1 MARRGH
7 DAARLFTAISVS
19 FRLQWQFDSRRLSP
33 QPGGELMARVPE
45 ASSPSSFLA
54 FWSAL
59 GGGGASPEEAAEEAG
74 EMEVEAVGTTK
85 AHAGQGAEEMKLE
98 PLQVRQ
104 PAPEESQP
112 WSGGDGDGD
121 EKVLPSTPPRQSSGS
136 SPLCPRRKPRPRPQP
151 RARSRGAP
159 GPSAPP
165 PPPAHPPP
173 PPLLPP
179 LLPPPPPP
187 RPRPL
192 LLLPPPP
199 PPPPPPPLPPLPPSP
214 RSRSRPQRRF
224 RPASR
229 PRTRQSSSGDLGG
242 FGDWLLDVEFGQ
254 VPAGCSHVESFK
266 VAKNWQK
273 NLRLIYQRF
282 VWSGTPETRK
292 RKAKSC
298 ICRVCSTHM
307 NRLHSCLSC
316 VFFGCFTEKH
326 IHKHAETEQHNLAVD
341 LYHGVI
347 YCFMCKDYVYDKDI
361 EQIAKETKEKM
372 LKLLTSTSTDV
383 SQQQCLASGVEEK
396 QSTCESKEQQPE
408 LVKPN
413 KKRRKTSVYTVG
425 LRGLINLGNTCF
437 MNCIVQALT
446 HIPLLKDYF
455 LSNKHKCIMTSPSLC
470 LVCEMTSLFHAM
482 YSGSRTPHIPY
493 KLLHL
498 IWIHAEHLAGYRQ
511 QDAHEFLIAVLDVLH
526 RHSKDD
532 SVEQEASNP
541 NCCNCIIDQI
551 FTGGLQS
558 DVTCQACHSVSTTI
572 DPCWD
577 ISLDLPGS
585 YATFSSQSPETADS
599 TVCRDDHTPGIP
611 SLTDCLQWFTRPE
624 HLGSSAKIKCSTCQS
639 YQESTKQLTMKKLP
653 IVACFHLKRFE
664 HSGKQRRKINTLI
677 SFPLE
682 LDMTPFL
689 ASTKESRMK
698 DDQPPTECA
707 PNENKYS
714 LVAVINHHG
723 TLESGHY
730 TSFIRQQKDQ
740 WFSCDD
746 AVITKATIE
755 DLLYSEG
762 YLLFYHKQ
770 DLEKE

>member
-1 MARRGH
+1 MAQ
-7 DAARLFTAISVS
+7 IPEVS
-19 FRLQWQFDSRRLSP
+19 MSSGSAVLPSL
-33 QPGGELMARVPE
+33 E
-45 ASSPSSFLA
+45 A
-54 FWSAL
+54 
-59 GGGGASPEEAAEEAG
+59 GGGALLEVAEKAGGMEEEAVRVA
-74 EMEVEAVGTTK
+74 K
-85 AHAGQGAEEMKLE
+85 ACSGQGAEKSKLE
-98 PLQVRQ
+98 SLQEHKPDPDENLTR
-104 PAPEESQP
+104 S
-112 WSGGDGDGD
+112 GDGE
-121 EKVLPSTPPRQSSGS
+121 EKVLFTIHPRCHSSA
-136 SPLCPRRKPRPRPQP
+136 SPVCPRRKPRPRPQP
-151 RARSRGAP
+151 WARSRG
-159 GPSAPP
+159 PSRPSDPP
-165 PPPAHPPP
+165 PPPVR
-173 PPLLPP
+173 PLLPP
-179 LLPPPPPP
+179 LPLPSLPPPPWLG
-187 RPRPL
+187 RR
-192 LLLPPPP
+192 
-199 PPPPPPPLPPLPPSP
+199 SRRRSQP
-214 RSRSRPQRRF
+214 RSVPQIWRGC
-224 RPASR
+224 SGELG
-229 PRTRQSSSGDLGG
+229 SSGDRDGSGG
-242 FGDWLLDVEFGQ
+242 WLLEMEFDKG
-254 VPAGCSHVESFK
+254 PIGCCHVESFK
-266 VAKNWQK
+266 VVKNWQK

-316 VFFGCFTEKH
+316 VFFGCFAEKH
-326 IHKHAETEQHNLAVD
+326 IHKHAETKQHNLAID

-347 YCFMCKDYVYDKDI
+347 YCFICKDYVYDKDI
-361 EQIAKETKEKM
+361 ERIAKDTKEKN

-383 SQQQCLASGVEEK
+383 SQQQYMTSGVKEK
-396 QSTCESKEQQPE
+396 QSTCESKEQEPKF
-408 LVKPN
+408 VKPK
-413 KKRRKTSVYTVG
+413 KKRRKKSVYTVG

-437 MNCIVQALT
+437 MNCVVQALT
-446 HIPLLKDYF
+446 HIPLLKDFF
-455 LSNKHKCIMTSPSLC
+455 LSDKHKCIMTSPGLC
-470 LVCEMTSLFHAM
+470 LVCEMSSLFQAM

-511 QDAHEFLIAVLDVLH
+511 QDAHEFLIAILDVLH

-532 SVEQEASNP
+532 SVAQEANNP

-558 DVTCQACHSVSTTI
+558 DVTCQTCHSISTTI

-585 YATFSSQSPETADS
+585 CATFTSQSPEKADS
-599 TVCRDDHTPGIP
+599 AVRRDDHIPGIP

-624 HLGSSAKIKCSTCQS
+624 HLGSSAKIKCSSCQS

-653 IVACFHLKRFE
+653 AVACFHLKRFE
-664 HSGKQRRKINTLI
+664 HVGKQRRKINTFI

-698 DDQPPTECA
+698 GQPATDCL

-714 LVAVINHHG
+714 LFAVINHHG

-746 AVITKATIE
+746 AIITKATIE

-770 DLEKE
+770 SLEKD

>member
-1 MARRGH
+1 MWGH
-7 DAARLFTAISVS
+7 KAEHSPRNIVAAPIPNAFLPR
-19 FRLQWQFDSRRLSP
+19 
-33 QPGGELMARVPE
+33 PGGKLMAQVPE
-45 ASSPSSFLA
+45 ASLPSTSLIQ
-54 FWSAL
+54 WSSG
-59 GGGGASPEEAAEEAG
+59 GGGGASSEEAAEKAG
-74 EMEVEAVGTTK
+74 EMEEAEGATK
-85 AHAGQGAEEMKLE
+85 ACAGQETEEMKLE
-98 PLQVRQ
+98 PLLERK
-104 PAPEESQP
+104 PAPEDNLT
-112 WSGGDGDGD
+112 WSNSSRGD
-121 EKVLPSTPPRQSSGS
+121 EKVLPSTPPHWHSSF
-136 SPLCPRRKPRPRPQP
+136 SPLSSRRKPRPRPHPLSYPHP
-151 RARSRGAP
+151 RASARGLP
-159 GPSAPP
+159 GPWAPP
-165 PPPAHPPP
+165 PPLAY
-173 PPLLPP
+173 
-179 LLPPPPPP
+179 
-187 RPRPL
+187 
-192 LLLPPPP
+192 
-199 PPPPPPPLPPLPPSP
+199 PPPLPLGP
-214 RSRSRPQRRF
+214 RSWRRPRRRPRLATRPQ
-224 RPASR
+224 A
-229 PRTRQSSSGDLGG
+229 PRLQERQSYFGDLGGSGDRRG
-242 FGDWLLDVEFGQ
+242 FGDWLLEVELDQG
-254 VPAGCSHVESFK
+254 PTGCSHVKNFK
-266 VAKNWQK
+266 TAKNWQR

-282 VWSGTPETRK
+282 IWSGTPETRK

-298 ICRVCSTHM
+298 ICHVCSTHM

-316 VFFGCFTEKH
+316 IFFGCFTEKH
-326 IHKHAETEQHNLAVD
+326 IHKHAETKQHNLAVD

-361 EQIAKETKEKM
+361 EQIAKETKEKI
-372 LKLLTSTSTDV
+372 LKLLSSTSANV
-383 SQQQCLASGVEEK
+383 SQQQCMESGVQEK
-396 QSTCESKEQQPE
+396 QSTRESKEQDPK
-408 LVKPN
+408 LVKPK
-413 KKRRKTSVYTVG
+413 KKRRKKSVYTVG

-446 HIPLLKDYF
+446 HIPLLKDFF
-455 LSNKHKCIMTSPSLC
+455 LSSKHKCVMTSPSLC
-470 LVCEMTSLFHAM
+470 LVCEMSSLFHAM

-511 QDAHEFLIAVLDVLH
+511 QDAHEFLIAILDVLH

-532 SVEQEASNP
+532 SVGQEDSNS

-585 YATFSSQSPETADS
+585 CATLSSQSPERADG
-599 TVCRDDHTPGIP
+599 TVSRNDHIPGIP

-624 HLGSSAKIKCSTCQS
+624 HLGSSAKIKCNNCQS

-664 HSGKQRRKINTLI
+664 HLGKQRRKINTFI

-698 DDQPPTECA
+698 DGQPPTDCA

-714 LVAVINHHG
+714 LFAVINHHG

-770 DLEKE
+770 AVEKD

>member
-1 MARRGH
+1 MA
-7 DAARLFTAISVS
+7 
-19 FRLQWQFDSRRLSP
+19 Q
-33 QPGGELMARVPE
+33 VPE
-45 ASSPSSFLA
+45 ASSPSTSA
-54 FWSAL
+54 VRWSL
-59 GGGGASPEEAAEEAG
+59 GGRGGASPAEAAAKAG
-74 EMEVEAVGTTK
+74 EMEEEEAAAARAMK
-85 AHAGQGAEEMKLE
+85 ASAGQEAAEGKPQ
-98 PLQVRQ
+98 PLQERK
-104 PAPEESQP
+104 PAPETLP
-112 WSGGDGDGD
+112 WRSGGRGE
-121 EKVLPSTPPRQSSGS
+121 EKVLPSAPPRWLGGS
-136 SPLCPRRKPRPRPQP
+136 APLCPRRKPRPRPQP
-151 RARSRGAP
+151 WARARG
-159 GPSAPP
+159 
-165 PPPAHPPP
+165 PPA
-173 PPLLPP
+173 LS
-179 LLPPPPPP
+179 LPPPPPVHPSPVPP
-187 RPRPL
+187 RPRAWRR
-192 LLLPPPP
+192 
-199 PPPPPPPLPPLPPSP
+199 PS
-214 RSRSRPQRRF
+214 RRARPA
-224 RPASR
+224 ASR
-229 PRTRQSSSGDLGG
+229 PPLRQSGPGHSGSSGDRSG
-242 FGDWLLDVEFGQ
+242 FGDWLLEVELEQG
-254 VPAGCSHVESFK
+254 PTGCSHVESFK

-298 ICRVCSTHM
+298 ICHVCSTHM

-326 IHKHAETEQHNLAVD
+326 IHKHAETKEHNLAVD
-341 LYHGVI
+341 LYHGVV
-347 YCFMCKDYVYDKDI
+347 YCFLCKDYVYDKDI
-361 EQIAKETKEKM
+361 EQIAKETKEK
-372 LKLLTSTSTDV
+372 LAKLASTSADAA
-383 SQQQCLASGVEEK
+383 QQQGLESGAEEK
-396 QSTCESKEQQPE
+396 RSSCDSKEQEPK
-408 LVKPN
+408 LVKPK
-413 KKRRKTSVYTVG
+413 KKRRKKSVYTVG

-446 HIPLLKDYF
+446 HIPLLKDFF
-455 LSNKHKCIMTSPSLC
+455 LSDKHKCIMTSPSLC
-470 LVCEMTSLFHAM
+470 LVCEMSSLFHAM

-511 QDAHEFLIAVLDVLH
+511 QDAHEFLIAILDVLH

-532 SVEQEASNP
+532 GVGPEANAF

-558 DVTCQACHSVSTTI
+558 DVTCQTCHSVSTTI

-577 ISLDLPGS
+577 ISLDLPS
-585 YATFSSQSPETADS
+585 SCATFNSQSPERADG
-599 TVCRDDHTPGIP
+599 TVGRNDHIPGIP

-624 HLGSSAKIKCSTCQS
+624 HLGSGAKIKCSHCQS

-664 HSGKQRRKINTLI
+664 HLGKQRRKINTFI

-698 DDQPPTECA
+698 DGQPPPECA

-714 LVAVINHHG
+714 LFAVINHHG

-762 YLLFYHKQ
+762 YLLFYHKKG
-770 DLEKE
+770 LEKD

>member
-1 MARRGH
+1 MAQVRE
-7 DAARLFTAISVS
+7 DF
-19 FRLQWQFDSRRLSP
+19 LSS
-33 QPGGELMARVPE
+33 GSMIHW
-45 ASSPSSFLA
+45 SSG
-54 FWSAL
+54 
-59 GGGGASPEEAAEEAG
+59 GGGGASPEEVAEKAG
-74 EMEVEAVGTTK
+74 EMEEEAVGTVKTSV
-85 AHAGQGAEEMKLE
+85 GPEAEEMKLE
-98 PLQVRQ
+98 PLQERK
-104 PAPEESQP
+104 PAPEENLT
-112 WSGGDGDGD
+112 WSEGGGD
-121 EKVLPSTPPRQSSGS
+121 EKVLPSTPTTCHSSNL
-136 SPLCPRRKPRPRPQP
+136 PVCLRRKPYPRPQP
-151 RARSRGAP
+151 RARSRSHP
-159 GPSAPP
+159 G
-165 PPPAHPPP
+165 
-173 PPLLPP
+173 LLA
-179 LLPPPPPP
+179 
-187 RPRPL
+187 
-192 LLLPPPP
+192 
-199 PPPPPPPLPPLPPSP
+199 PPPLPAGPPPSP
-214 RSRSRPQRRF
+214 PLRRRAWRRSWQRRSRPRSRPQTRR
-224 RPASR
+224 SC
-229 PRTRQSSSGDLGG
+229 SGDLGG
-242 FGDWLLDVEFGQ
+242 SEDRGSLGDWLLEVEFDQGST
-254 VPAGCSHVESFK
+254 GCSHVESFK

-273 NLRLIYQRF
+273 NPRLIYQRF
-282 VWSGTPETRK
+282 VWSGTPEMRK
-292 RKAKSC
+292 RKAKLC
-298 ICRVCSTHM
+298 ICHVCSTHM

-326 IHKHAETEQHNLAVD
+326 IHKHAETKQHNLAVD

-361 EQIAKETKEKM
+361 EQIAKETKEKI

-383 SQQQCLASGVEEK
+383 SHQQFMTSEVEEK
-396 QSTCESKEQQPE
+396 QSTCETKEQEPK
-408 LVKPN
+408 VMKPK
-413 KKRRKTSVYTVG
+413 KKRRKKLVYTVG

-446 HIPLLKDYF
+446 HIPLLKDFF
-455 LSNKHKCIMTSPSLC
+455 LSDKHKCIMTSPSLC
-470 LVCEMTSLFHAM
+470 LVCEMSSLFHAM

-532 SVEQEASNP
+532 SVGQEASNP

-585 YATFSSQSPETADS
+585 CATFSSQSPERADR
-599 TVCRDDHTPGIP
+599 TVSWDDNMQGIL
-611 SLTDCLQWFTRPE
+611 SLTDCLHWFTRPE
-624 HLGSSAKIKCSTCQS
+624 HLGSSAKIKCSSCQS

-664 HSGKQRRKINTLI
+664 HVGKQRRKINTFI

-689 ASTKESRMK
+689 ASTKENRMK
-698 DDQPPTECA
+698 EGQPTDCLPS
-707 PNENKYS
+707 ENKYS
-714 LVAVINHHG
+714 LFAVINHHG

-746 AVITKATIE
+746 AIITKATIE

-770 DLEKE
+770 GLEKD

>member
-1 MARRGH
+1 MAERAVG
-7 DAARLFTAISVS
+7 
-19 FRLQWQFDSRRLSP
+19 
-33 QPGGELMARVPE
+33 
-45 ASSPSSFLA
+45 
-54 FWSAL
+54 
-59 GGGGASPEEAAEEAG
+59 AAEANGVREA
-74 EMEVEAVGTTK
+74 EV
-85 AHAGQGAEEMKLE
+85 KLE
-98 PLQVRQ
+98 PL
-104 PAPEESQP
+104 PEPKPTPRESLT
-112 WSGGDGDGD
+112 WSGGGADDR
-121 EKVLPSTPPRQSSGS
+121 VLPSNSPCSHNGS
-136 SPLCPRRKPRPRPQP
+136 ATFCPHRKPRPRPQP
-151 RARSRGAP
+151 WATSPGLPLAP
-159 GPSAPP
+159 SPPLDQPSASPP
-165 PPPAHPPP
+165 PPSSLTPDW
-173 PPLLPP
+173 LPP
-179 LLPPPPPP
+179 
-187 RPRPL
+187 RR
-192 LLLPPPP
+192 
-199 PPPPPPPLPPLPPSP
+199 
-214 RSRSRPQRRF
+214 RSRPQKRRSCSAIPG
-224 RPASR
+224 RCEDA
-229 PRTRQSSSGDLGG
+229 GGLGN
-242 FGDWLLDVEFGQ
+242 WLLEFEVDQG
-254 VPAGCSHVESFK
+254 PTGCPHVKSFK

-273 NLRLIYQRF
+273 NLRMIYQRF
-282 VWSGTPETRK
+282 VWSGTLETRK
-292 RKAKSC
+292 RKANSC
-298 ICRVCSTHM
+298 ICHVCNSHM

-326 IHKHAETEQHNLAVD
+326 IHKHAETKLHNLAVD
-341 LYHGVI
+341 LCHGVI
-347 YCFMCKDYVYDKDI
+347 YCFMCKDYVYDRDI
-361 EQIAKETKEKM
+361 EQIAKETKEKI

-383 SQQQCLASGVEEK
+383 SYQQVVTSGLEK
-396 QSTCESKEQQPE
+396 MQSTCESEEQEPK
-408 LVKPN
+408 LVKPK
-413 KKRRKTSVYTVG
+413 KKRRKKSVYTVG

-446 HIPLLKDYF
+446 HIPLLKDFF
-455 LSNKHKCIMTSPSLC
+455 LSDKHKCIMTSPSLC
-470 LVCEMTSLFHAM
+470 LVCEMCSLFHAM

-498 IWIHAEHLAGYRQ
+498 TWIHAQHLAGYRQ
-511 QDAHEFLIAVLDVLH
+511 QDAHEFLIAILDVLH

-532 SVEQEASNP
+532 SVEQEASDP

-585 YATFSSQSPETADS
+585 CATFNSQIPEKAGS
-599 TVCRDDHTPGIP
+599 TVSRNNHVPGIP

-624 HLGSSAKIKCSTCQS
+624 HLGSSAKIKCSSCQS
-639 YQESTKQLTMKKLP
+639 YQESTKQLTVKKLP

-664 HSGKQRRKINTLI
+664 HVGKQRQKINTFI

-698 DDQPPTECA
+698 EGQSPTDSV

-714 LVAVINHHG
+714 LFAVINHHG

-746 AVITKATIE
+746 AIITKATIE

-770 DLEKE
+770 GLEKH

>member
-1 MARRGH
+1 
-7 DAARLFTAISVS
+7 
-19 FRLQWQFDSRRLSP
+19 
-33 QPGGELMARVPE
+33 
-45 ASSPSSFLA
+45 
-54 FWSAL
+54 
-59 GGGGASPEEAAEEAG
+59 
-74 EMEVEAVGTTK
+74 MEKEAVGEAK
-85 AHAGQGAEEMKLE
+85 MCSGQGAEEVKLE
-98 PLQVRQ
+98 PLQECK
-104 PAPEESQP
+104 PASEENLTWSD
-112 WSGGDGDGD
+112 SGGDK
-121 EKVLPSTPPRQSSGS
+121 EVLPSTPPRCYSSS

-151 RARSRGAP
+151 RVRARALP

-165 PPPAHPPP
+165 QPPAHPPP
-173 PPLLPP
+173 QLLT
-179 LLPPPPPP
+179 
-187 RPRPL
+187 RPQSWR
-192 LLLPPPP
+192 
-199 PPPPPPPLPPLPPSP
+199 
-214 RSRSRPQRRF
+214 RSRRRSRPG
-224 RPASR
+224 SR
-229 PRTRQSSSGDLGG
+229 PQKLQSCSPDLGG
-242 FGDWLLDVEFGQ
+242 SADRGGLGDWLLEVQFDQG
-254 VPAGCSHVESFK
+254 PTGCSHVESFK
-266 VAKNWQK
+266 VAKNWRK

-292 RKAKSC
+292 
-298 ICRVCSTHM
+298 H
-307 NRLHSCLSC
+307 
-316 VFFGCFTEKH
+316 
-326 IHKHAETEQHNLAVD
+326 
-341 LYHGVI
+341 
-347 YCFMCKDYVYDKDI
+347 
-361 EQIAKETKEKM
+361 
-372 LKLLTSTSTDV
+372 V
-383 SQQQCLASGVEEK
+383 SQQQCMTSGVEEK
-396 QSTCESKEQQPE
+396 HSTCESKEQEPK
-408 LVKPN
+408 LVKPK
-413 KKRRKTSVYTVG
+413 KKRRKKSVCTVG

-446 HIPLLKDYF
+446 HIPLLKDFF
-455 LSNKHKCIMTSPSLC
+455 LSDKHKCVMTSPSLC
-470 LVCEMTSLFHAM
+470 LVCEMSSLFHAM

-511 QDAHEFLIAVLDVLH
+511 QDAHEFLIAILDVLH

-532 SVEQEASNP
+532 SVGQEANNP

-585 YATFSSQSPETADS
+585 CATFSSQSPEGADS
-599 TVCRDDHTPGIP
+599 TVSRDDHIPGIP

-624 HLGSSAKIKCSTCQS
+624 YLGSSAKIKCSSCQS

-664 HSGKQRRKINTLI
+664 HVGKQRRKINTFI

-689 ASTKESRMK
+689 ASTKDSRMK
-698 DDQPPTECA
+698 EDQPPTDCT

-714 LVAVINHHG
+714 LFAVINHHG

-746 AVITKATIE
+746 AIITKATIE

-770 DLEKE
+770 GLEKE

>member
-1 MARRGH
+1 MAQVR
-7 DAARLFTAISVS
+7 D
-19 FRLQWQFDSRRLSP
+19 
-33 QPGGELMARVPE
+33 
-45 ASSPSSFLA
+45 SPSGSLVR
-54 FWSAL
+54 WSSG
-59 GGGGASPEEAAEEAG
+59 GGGGASPEEAAEKAG
-74 EMEVEAVGTTK
+74 KMEKEAVGAAK
-85 AHAGQGAEEMKLE
+85 ACSGQGAEEMKLE
-98 PLQVRQ
+98 PLQERK
-104 PAPEESQP
+104 PAPENLT
-112 WSGGDGDGD
+112 WSDSGDDK
-121 EKVLPSTPPRQSSGS
+121 KVLPSTPPRCYSSS
-136 SPLCPRRKPRPRPQP
+136 SPLCARRKPRPRPQP
-151 RARSRGAP
+151 RARSRGPP
-159 GPSAPP
+159 GLLAPP
-165 PPPAHPPP
+165 QPPSHPSP
-173 PPLLPP
+173 PPLTRPQP
-179 LLPPPPPP
+179 WR
-187 RPRPL
+187 RPR
-192 LLLPPPP
+192 
-199 PPPPPPPLPPLPPSP
+199 
-214 RSRSRPQRRF
+214 RRSRPG
-224 RPASR
+224 SR
-229 PRTRQSSSGDLGG
+229 PQMLQSCFSDLGG
-242 FGDWLLDVEFGQ
+242 SGDRGGLGDWLLEVEFDQG
-254 VPAGCSHVESFK
+254 PTGCSHVESFK
-266 VAKNWQK
+266 VAKNWRK
-273 NLRLIYQRF
+273 SLRLIYQRF
-282 VWSGTPETRK
+282 IWSGTPETRK
-292 RKAKSC
+292 HKAKSC
-298 ICRVCSTHM
+298 ICHVCSTHM

-326 IHKHAETEQHNLAVD
+326 IHKHAETKHHNLAVD

-347 YCFMCKDYVYDKDI
+347 YCFMCKDYVYDKDM
-361 EQIAKETKEKM
+361 ERIAKETKEKN
-372 LKLLTSTSTDV
+372 LKLLTSTSKDI
-383 SQQQCLASGVEEK
+383 SQQQCMASGVEEK
-396 QSTCESKEQQPE
+396 HSTCESKEQEPK
-408 LVKPN
+408 LVKPK
-413 KKRRKTSVYTVG
+413 KKRRKKSVYTIG

-446 HIPLLKDYF
+446 HIPLLKDFF
-455 LSNKHKCIMTSPSLC
+455 LSDKHKCIMTSPSLC
-470 LVCEMTSLFHAM
+470 LVCEMSSLFHAM

-511 QDAHEFLIAVLDVLH
+511 QDAHEFLIAILDVLH

-532 SVEQEASNP
+532 SVGQEASNP

-585 YATFSSQSPETADS
+585 CATFGSQSPERADS
-599 TVCRDDHTPGIP
+599 TVSRDDHIPGIP

-624 HLGSSAKIKCSTCQS
+624 YLGSCSKIKCSSCQS

-664 HSGKQRRKINTLI
+664 HVGKQRRKINTFI

-698 DDQPPTECA
+698 EVQPPTDCTS
-707 PNENKYS
+707 NENKYS
-714 LVAVINHHG
+714 LFAVINHHG

-746 AVITKATIE
+746 AIITKATIE

-770 DLEKE
+770 GLEKD

>member
-1 MARRGH
+1 MAQVR
-7 DAARLFTAISVS
+7 
-19 FRLQWQFDSRRLSP
+19 
-33 QPGGELMARVPE
+33 E
-45 ASSPSSFLA
+45 ASLPPASLVRWSS
-54 FWSAL
+54 
-59 GGGGASPEEAAEEAG
+59 GGRGGASPVEAAVKAG
-74 EMEVEAVGTTK
+74 EMEEEAAAARAMK
-85 AHAGQGAEEMKLE
+85 ACAGQEAAEVKLQ
-98 PLQVRQ
+98 PLPERK
-104 PAPEESQP
+104 PAPENLP
-112 WSGGDGDGD
+112 WRSSSRGE
-121 EKVLPSTPPRQSSGS
+121 EKVLPSAPPRWLSSS
-136 SPLCPRRKPRPRPQP
+136 SPLGPRRKPRPRPQP
-151 RARSRGAP
+151 WARAR
-159 GPSAPP
+159 GPPALSIPP
-165 PPPAHPPP
+165 PPPVHPT
-173 PPLLPP
+173 PL
-179 LLPPPPPP
+179 PP
-187 RPRPL
+187 RPRPWRR
-192 LLLPPPP
+192 
-199 PPPPPPPLPPLPPSP
+199 P
-214 RSRSRPQRRF
+214 RRRCRPAASRPQL
-224 RPASR
+224 
-229 PRTRQSSSGDLGG
+229 RQSGPGDLGSSGDRSG
-242 FGDWLLDVEFGQ
+242 FGDWLLEVEFDQG
-254 VPAGCSHVESFK
+254 PTGCSHVESFK

-298 ICRVCSTHM
+298 ICHVCSTHM

-326 IHKHAETEQHNLAVD
+326 IHKHAETKEHNLAVD

-347 YCFMCKDYVYDKDI
+347 YCFRCKDYVYDKDI
-361 EQIAKETKEKM
+361 EQIAKETKEK
-372 LKLLTSTSTDV
+372 LVKLLTSTSTDV
-383 SQQQCLASGVEEK
+383 SQQQGLESGVEEK
-396 QSTCESKEQQPE
+396 RSSCESKEQEPK
-408 LVKPN
+408 LVKPK
-413 KKRRKTSVYTVG
+413 KKRRKKSVYTVG

-446 HIPLLKDYF
+446 HIPLLKDFF
-455 LSNKHKCIMTSPSLC
+455 LSDKHKCIMTSPSLC
-470 LVCEMTSLFHAM
+470 LVCEMSSLFHAM

-511 QDAHEFLIAVLDVLH
+511 QDAHEFLIAILDVLH

-532 SVEQEASNP
+532 SVGQEANNF

-558 DVTCQACHSVSTTI
+558 DVTCQTCHSVSTTI

-577 ISLDLPGS
+577 ISLDLPS
-585 YATFSSQSPETADS
+585 SCATFNSQSPDRADGAVS
-599 TVCRDDHTPGIP
+599 RNDHIPGIP

-624 HLGSSAKIKCSTCQS
+624 HLGSGAKIKCSSCQS

-664 HSGKQRRKINTLI
+664 HLGKQRRKINTFI

-698 DDQPPTECA
+698 DGQPPTDCA

-714 LVAVINHHG
+714 LFAVINHHG

-770 DLEKE
+770 GLEKD

>member
-1 MARRGH
+1 MA
-7 DAARLFTAISVS
+7 
-19 FRLQWQFDSRRLSP
+19 Q
-33 QPGGELMARVPE
+33 VPE
-45 ASSPSSFLA
+45 ASSFSGSVACWSSRV
-54 FWSAL
+54 
-59 GGGGASPEEAAEEAG
+59 GGGASPEKAVEKAGKMEE
-74 EMEVEAVGTTK
+74 EAVGAAK
-85 AHAGQGAEEMKLE
+85 AYAGREAEMKVESLE
-98 PLQVRQ
+98 ELK
-104 PAPEESQP
+104 PAAKDNLT
-112 WSGGDGDGD
+112 WSGSGGD
-121 EKVLPSTPPRQSSGS
+121 EKVLPSTPPYRYSSS
-136 SPLCPRRKPRPRPQP
+136 SPVCPRRKPRPRPQP
-151 RARSRGAP
+151 GARSRGPP
-159 GPSAPP
+159 GNSV
-165 PPPAHPPP
+165 
-173 PPLLPP
+173 PPLSPA
-179 LLPPPPPP
+179 
-187 RPRPL
+187 R
-192 LLLPPPP
+192 
-199 PPPPPPPLPPLPPSP
+199 PPPPPPPLPLP
-214 RSRSRPQRRF
+214 RSRTWRGSRRRSRLGSRPQTRR
-224 RPASR
+224 SC
-229 PRTRQSSSGDLGG
+229 SVDVGDSGDPGG
-242 FGDWLLDVEFGQ
+242 LGDWLLEVELDQG
-254 VPAGCSHVESFK
+254 PTGCCHVESFK
-266 VAKNWQK
+266 VTKNWQK

-298 ICRVCSTHM
+298 ICHVCSTHM

-326 IHKHAETEQHNLAVD
+326 IHKHAETKQHNLAVD
-341 LYHGVI
+341 LYYGVI

-361 EQIAKETKEKM
+361 EQIAKETKEKI
-372 LKLLTSTSTDV
+372 LKLLTSTDS
-383 SQQQCLASGVEEK
+383 SHQQFITSEVEEK
-396 QSTCESKEQQPE
+396 QLTCESKEQEPK
-408 LVKPN
+408 LVKPK
-413 KKRRKTSVYTVG
+413 KKRRKKSVYTVG

-446 HIPLLKDYF
+446 HIPLLKDFF

-470 LVCEMTSLFHAM
+470 LVCEMSSLFHAM

-511 QDAHEFLIAVLDVLH
+511 QDAHEFLIAILDVLH

-532 SVEQEASNP
+532 SVGQESSNS

-585 YATFSSQSPETADS
+585 CATFSPQNTEMADS
-599 TVCRDDHTPGIP
+599 TMSRADHIPGIP

-624 HLGSSAKIKCSTCQS
+624 DLGSSAKIKCSSCQS

-653 IVACFHLKRFE
+653 MVACFHLKRFE
-664 HSGKQRRKINTLI
+664 HVGKQRRKINTFI

-698 DDQPPTECA
+698 ECQPSTDCVS
-707 PNENKYS
+707 NENKYS
-714 LVAVINHHG
+714 LFAVINHHG

-746 AVITKATIE
+746 AIITKATIE

-770 DLEKE
+770 GLEKD

>member
-1 MARRGH
+1 MA
-7 DAARLFTAISVS
+7 
-19 FRLQWQFDSRRLSP
+19 Q
-33 QPGGELMARVPE
+33 VPE
-45 ASSPSSFLA
+45 AALSSGSLIRWSSR
-54 FWSAL
+54 
-59 GGGGASPEEAAEEAG
+59 GGGGASPEKAVEKAG

-85 AHAGQGAEEMKLE
+85 ACAGQGTEEMKLE
-98 PLQVRQ
+98 PLQERK
-104 PAPEESQP
+104 PAPEENLT
-112 WSGGDGDGD
+112 WSGIGGD
-121 EKVLPSTPPRQSSGS
+121 EVFPSTPPRWPSSS

-151 RARSRGAP
+151 RARFRGPP
-159 GPSAPP
+159 GPEAPP
-165 PPPAHPPP
+165 PPPTH
-173 PPLLPP
+173 L
-179 LLPPPPPP
+179 
-187 RPRPL
+187 
-192 LLLPPPP
+192 PP
-199 PPPPPPPLPPLPPSP
+199 PPPPPPPLPPPPPPPPSP
-214 RSRSRPQRRF
+214 RPRHWRRPQRRS

-229 PRTRQSSSGDLGG
+229 PRTRQSCFGDLGGSGDRGG
-242 FGDWLLDVEFGQ
+242 FGDWLLEVEFDQG
-254 VPAGCSHVESFK
+254 PAGCSHVESFK

-298 ICRVCSTHM
+298 ICLVCSTHV

-347 YCFMCKDYVYDKDI
+347 YCFICKDYVYDKDI

-383 SQQQCLASGVEEK
+383 SQQYMASGVEEK
-396 QSTCESKEQQPE
+396 QSTCESKERQPK
-408 LVKPN
+408 LVKPK
-413 KKRRKTSVYTVG
+413 KKRRKKSVYTVG

-446 HIPLLKDYF
+446 HIPLLKDFF
-455 LSNKHKCIMTSPSLC
+455 LSDKHKCIMTSPSLC
-470 LVCEMTSLFHAM
+470 LVCEMSSLFHAM

-511 QDAHEFLIAVLDVLH
+511 QDAHEFLIAILDVLH

-585 YATFSSQSPETADS
+585 YATFSSQSPERADS
-599 TVCRDDHTPGIP
+599 TVCRDDHIPGIP

-624 HLGSSAKIKCSTCQS
+624 HLGSSAKIKCSSCQS

-664 HSGKQRRKINTLI
+664 HLGKQRRKINTFI

-698 DDQPPTECA
+698 ADQPPTDCA

-714 LVAVINHHG
+714 LFAVINHHG

-770 DLEKE
+770 GLEKE

>member
-1 MARRGH
+1 MKGLKREKRWESTGAKEQERALERGVPKVSLVGRAEDGSDRAQKHRRRSFANAFLHPPGSGLMMA
-7 DAARLFTAISVS
+7 
-19 FRLQWQFDSRRLSP
+19 Q
-33 QPGGELMARVPE
+33 VPE
-45 ASSPSSFLA
+45 ASRSSECDAGL
-54 FWSAL
+54 SSG
-59 GGGGASPEEAAEEAG
+59 GGGGASEEQAAEKAGKMEEEEAMGTAQTYAVQEA
-74 EMEVEAVGTTK
+74 
-85 AHAGQGAEEMKLE
+85 EMKLE
-98 PLQVRQ
+98 SEQETK
-104 PAPEESQP
+104 PAPEENLP
-112 WSGGDGDGD
+112 WSSGGD
-121 EKVLPSTPPRQSSGS
+121 EKVLLPTPSSYHGSISSFS
-136 SPLCPRRKPRPRPQP
+136 PRRKPRPRPQS
-151 RARSRGAP
+151 RSRCSR
-159 GPSAPP
+159 GPLRFLVPP
-165 PPPAHPPP
+165 PPPI
-173 PPLLPP
+173 
-179 LLPPPPPP
+179 
-187 RPRPL
+187 R
-192 LLLPPPP
+192 LPPPP
-199 PPPPPPPLPPLPPSP
+199 PPPPSRAPAWR
-214 RSRSRPQRRF
+214 RSRRRYRPISRPQTRRSC
-224 RPASR
+224 PS
-229 PRTRQSSSGDLGG
+229 DLGGFSDPGG
-242 FGDWLLDVEFGQ
+242 FGDWLQEVEFDQG
-254 VPAGCSHVESFK
+254 PTGCSHVVSFK

-273 NLRLIYQRF
+273 NLRMIYQRF

-298 ICRVCSTHM
+298 ICHVCSTHM

-316 VFFGCFTEKH
+316 VYFGCFTEKH
-326 IHKHAETEQHNLAVD
+326 IHKHAEAKQHNLAVD

-361 EQIAKETKEKM
+361 EQIAKETKEKVM
-372 LKLLTSTSTDV
+372 KGLTSTSTEF
-383 SQQQCLASGVEEK
+383 SYEQFMPLGVEDN
-396 QSTCESKEQQPE
+396 QSTCESKEQE
-408 LVKPN
+408 LNLVKPK
-413 KKRRKTSVYTVG
+413 KKRRKKVVYTVG

-446 HIPLLKDYF
+446 HIPLLKDFF
-455 LSNKHKCIMTSPSLC
+455 LSDKHKCIMTSPSLC
-470 LVCEMTSLFHAM
+470 LVCEMSSLFHAM

-511 QDAHEFLIAVLDVLH
+511 QDAHEFLIAILDVLH

-532 SVEQEASNP
+532 SDEQEASNP

-585 YATFSSQSPETADS
+585 YATFSSQNSEWADS
-599 TVCRDDHTPGIP
+599 TMSRDDHIPGIP

-624 HLGSSAKIKCSTCQS
+624 PLGSSAKIKCSSCQS

-653 IVACFHLKRFE
+653 KVACFHLKRFE
-664 HSGKQRRKINTLI
+664 HVGKQRRKINTFI

-689 ASTKESRMK
+689 ASTKESIMK
-698 DDQPPTECA
+698 DGQPPTSCVSD
-707 PNENKYS
+707 ENKYS
-714 LVAVINHHG
+714 LFAVINHHG

-730 TSFIRQQKDQ
+730 TSFIRQQEDQ

-746 AVITKATIE
+746 AIITKATIE

-770 DLEKE
+770 CLEKD

>member
-1 MARRGH
+1 MAQVRETSLLSGSG
-7 DAARLFTAISVS
+7 AR
-19 FRLQWQFDSRRLSP
+19 W
-33 QPGGELMARVPE
+33 
-45 ASSPSSFLA
+45 SSG
-54 FWSAL
+54 
-59 GGGGASPEEAAEEAG
+59 GGGGASPEEAVEKAGKMEEEAAG
-74 EMEVEAVGTTK
+74 ATK
-85 AHAGQGAEEMKLE
+85 AYWGQEAEEMKLE
-98 PLQVRQ
+98 PLQERK
-104 PAPEESQP
+104 PAPEENLT
-112 WSGGDGDGD
+112 WSSSGGD
-121 EKVLPSTPPRQSSGS
+121 EKVLPSIPPRCHSSS
-136 SPLCPRRKPRPRPQP
+136 SPVCPRRKPRPRPQP
-151 RARSRGAP
+151 RARSRCLP
-159 GPSAPP
+159 GLSAPP
-165 PPPAHPPP
+165 PPPARPP
-173 PPLLPP
+173 
-179 LLPPPPPP
+179 
-187 RPRPL
+187 
-192 LLLPPPP
+192 LPPPP
-199 PPPPPPPLPPLPPSP
+199 PPPPAP
-214 RSRSRPQRRF
+214 RPRAWRGSRRRSRPG
-224 RPASR
+224 SR
-229 PRTRQSSSGDLGG
+229 PQTRRSCSGYLDGSRDPGG
-242 FGDWLLDVEFGQ
+242 LGDWLLEVEFGQ
-254 VPAGCSHVESFK
+254 GPTGCSHVESFK
-266 VAKNWQK
+266 VGKNWQK

-298 ICRVCSTHM
+298 ICHVCSTHM

-326 IHKHAETEQHNLAVD
+326 IHRHAETKQHHLAVD

-361 EQIAKETKEKM
+361 EQIAKETKEKI
-372 LKLLTSTSTDV
+372 LRFLTSTSTDV
-383 SQQQCLASGVEEK
+383 SHQQFMTSGIEDK
-396 QSTCESKEQQPE
+396 QSICETKEQEPK
-408 LVKPN
+408 LVKPK
-413 KKRRKTSVYTVG
+413 KKRRKKSVYTVG

-446 HIPLLKDYF
+446 HIPLLKDFF
-455 LSNKHKCIMTSPSLC
+455 LSDKHKCIMTSPSLC
-470 LVCEMTSLFHAM
+470 LVCEMSSLFHAM

-511 QDAHEFLIAVLDVLH
+511 QDAHEFLIAILDVLH

-532 SVEQEASNP
+532 SGGQETNNP

-558 DVTCQACHSVSTTI
+558 DVTCQTCHSVSTTI

-585 YATFSSQSPETADS
+585 CATFDSQNPERADG
-599 TVCRDDHTPGIP
+599 TVSRDDHIPGIP

-624 HLGSSAKIKCSTCQS
+624 HLGSSAKIKCGSCQS
-639 YQESTKQLTMKKLP
+639 YQESTKQLTMNKLP
-653 IVACFHLKRFE
+653 VVACFHFKRFE
-664 HSGKQRRKINTLI
+664 HSAKQRRKITTYI

-682 LDMTPFL
+682 LDMTPFM
-689 ASTKESRMK
+689 ASSKESRMNG
-698 DDQPPTECA
+698 QLQLPTNSGN
-707 PNENKYS
+707 NENKYS
-714 LVAVINHHG
+714 LFAVVNHQG

-746 AVITKATIE
+746 AIITKATIE

-770 DLEKE
+770 GLEKD

>member
-1 MARRGH
+1 
-7 DAARLFTAISVS
+7 
-19 FRLQWQFDSRRLSP
+19 
-33 QPGGELMARVPE
+33 
-45 ASSPSSFLA
+45 
-54 FWSAL
+54 
-59 GGGGASPEEAAEEAG
+59 
-74 EMEVEAVGTTK
+74 MEKEAVGEAK
-85 AHAGQGAEEMKLE
+85 MCSGQGAEEVKLE
-98 PLQVRQ
+98 PLQERK
-104 PAPEESQP
+104 PASEENLTWSD
-112 WSGGDGDGD
+112 SGGDK
-121 EKVLPSTPPRQSSGS
+121 EVLPSTPPRCYSSS

-151 RARSRGAP
+151 RARARALP

-165 PPPAHPPP
+165 QPPAPQ
-173 PPLLPP
+173 LLT
-179 LLPPPPPP
+179 
-187 RPRPL
+187 RPQSWR
-192 LLLPPPP
+192 
-199 PPPPPPPLPPLPPSP
+199 
-214 RSRSRPQRRF
+214 RSRRRSRPG
-224 RPASR
+224 SR
-229 PRTRQSSSGDLGG
+229 PQVLQSYSPDLGG
-242 FGDWLLDVEFGQ
+242 SADRGGLGDWLLEVEFDQG
-254 VPAGCSHVESFK
+254 PTGCSHVESFK
-266 VAKNWQK
+266 VAKNWRK
-273 NLRLIYQRF
+273 NLRLIYHRF

-292 RKAKSC
+292 
-298 ICRVCSTHM
+298 H
-307 NRLHSCLSC
+307 
-316 VFFGCFTEKH
+316 
-326 IHKHAETEQHNLAVD
+326 
-341 LYHGVI
+341 
-347 YCFMCKDYVYDKDI
+347 
-361 EQIAKETKEKM
+361 
-372 LKLLTSTSTDV
+372 V
-383 SQQQCLASGVEEK
+383 SQQQCMTSGVEEK
-396 QSTCESKEQQPE
+396 HSTCESKEQEPK
-408 LVKPN
+408 LVKPK
-413 KKRRKTSVYTVG
+413 KKRRKKSVCTVG

-446 HIPLLKDYF
+446 HIPLLKDFF
-455 LSNKHKCIMTSPSLC
+455 LSDKHKCVMTSPSLC
-470 LVCEMTSLFHAM
+470 LVCEMSSLFHAM

-511 QDAHEFLIAVLDVLH
+511 QDAHEFLIAILDVLH

-532 SVEQEASNP
+532 SVGQEANNP

-585 YATFSSQSPETADS
+585 CATFSSQSPEGADS
-599 TVCRDDHTPGIP
+599 TVSRDDHIPGIP

-624 HLGSSAKIKCSTCQS
+624 YLGSNAKIKCSSCQS

-664 HSGKQRRKINTLI
+664 HVGKQRRKINTFI

-689 ASTKESRMK
+689 ASTKDSRMK
-698 DDQPPTECA
+698 EDQPPTDCT

-714 LVAVINHHG
+714 LFAVINHHG

-746 AVITKATIE
+746 AIITKATIE

-770 DLEKE
+770 GLEKE